1 MVNPSSDLLAKTVI
15 KGSFS
20 DTVLRR
26 ILRPSPACLP
36 LIHHGKLQSLL
47 HLAWGLK
54 YAQA

>member
-15 KGSFS
+15 KGGCS

-36 LIHHGKLQSLL
+36 LIHQGKLQSLL
-47 HLAWGLK
+47 HEAWGHK